1 MNDTFELK
9 LARQQLQL
17 ILDSLAEMPFKV
29 SDPVIREVIRQVNEQ
44 MPKQEAPPAG

>member
-9 LARQQLQL
+9 LNRQQLQ
-17 ILDSLAEMPFKV
+17 IIVDSLAEVPFKV

-44 MPKQEAPPAG
+44 VPKQETPPAG